1 MKIMQEKI
9 KVKSEKVID
18 FVDVTQDVD
27 DVLHKSGVRSGQ
39 VLVFS
44 PHTTAG
50 LALNDS
56 EPMLIQDMTR
66 TLNRLIP
73 VDERFDHDL
82 FELSKN
88 NKSDG
93 RSNGHSHCK
102 NILLGTSETIP
113 VIEGEMQLGNK
124 QKIFFIE
131 LDGARE
137 RDFIVQ
143 ITGE

>member
-1 MKIMQEKI
+1 MKIIQERIDLKSNKTIEFIDITQKVEDFLHSSQMQN
-9 KVKSEKVID
+9 
-18 FVDVTQDVD
+18 
-27 DVLHKSGVRSGQ
+27 GQ
-39 VLVFS
+39 ILIFA

-56 EPMLIQDMTR
+56 EPMLIQDLSR

-73 VDERFDHDL
+73 VDERYDHDL
-82 FELSKN
+82 FELSKA

-102 NILLGTSETIP
+102 NIILNNSEVIP
-113 VIEGEMQLGNK
+113 VKNGEMQLGEK
-124 QKIFFIE
+124 QHIFFIE
-131 LDGARE
+131 LDGSRS

-143 ITGE
+143 VMGE

>member
-1 MKIMQEKI
+1 MKIIQEKI
-9 KVKSEKVID
+9 ELKSEKPID
-18 FVDVTQDVD
+18 FINVTQDVD
-27 DVLHKSGVRSGQ
+27 DVLHGSGIKNGQ

-50 LALNDS
+50 LAVNDS
-56 EPMLIQDMTR
+56 EPMLIQDLTR

-73 VDERFDHDL
+73 IDERFDHDL

-102 NILLGTSETIP
+102 NILLGTSEVIP
-113 VIEGEMQLGNK
+113 VLDGEMQLGEK
-124 QKIFFIE
+124 QSIFFIE
-131 LDGARE
+131 LDGSRK

-143 ITGE
+143 VIGE

>member
-1 MKIMQEKI
+1 MKIIQEK
-9 KVKSEKVID
+9 VELKSEKSID
-18 FVDVTQDVD
+18 LIDVTNEVD
-27 DVLHKSGVRSGQ
+27 DIVHKSGIKNGQ

-50 LALNDS
+50 LTLNDS
-56 EPMLIQDMTR
+56 EPMLIQDLTR
-66 TLNRLIP
+66 TLNKLIP
-73 VDERFDHDL
+73 IDERFDHDL

-93 RSNGHSHCK
+93 RSNGHSQCK
-102 NILLGTSETIP
+102 NLLLGSSEVIP
-113 VIEGEMQLGNK
+113 ILDSEIQLGEK
-124 QKIFFIE
+124 QKIFFVE

-143 ITGE
+143 IMGE